1 MTSVLAQ
8 KARAPSTTTAT
19 ALGGQSPSTPSAAN
33 LPGGVAGVGMAGASP
48 GSDQPGQVTPLG
60 LQHLQQSRSTLPLP
74 ATSSSPQLSFGGASS
89 TQASPGAGLGQD
101 LALAAAQAESLHRVL
116 QEGSL
121 RAGRLGLL
129 TSRLQ
134 HPHTGASGGPGHGS
148 HGTAGSPFMAGSAEG
163 QSDAEAAAAA
173 AALAPSDPTLR
184 SLAAQ
189 SLLLDSGLKSAT
201 VHAST
206 QVGMWYLMPLR
217 SMYATPFTLAA
228 DTFVARDTLSHTLH
242 ICRPTTC

>member
-8 KARAPSTTTAT
+8 KARAPSTTTTT
-19 ALGGQSPSTPSAAN
+19 ALGGQSPSTPSAAIF
-33 LPGGVAGVGMAGASP
+33 PGGVAGVGMAGASP

-60 LQHLQQSRSTLPLP
+60 LQHLQQQRSTPLLP

-89 TQASPGAGLGQD
+89 AQASPAGLGQD

-129 TSRLQ
+129 TARLQ
-134 HPHTGASGGPGHGS
+134 HPHAVQGNTGGPGHGS
-148 HGTAGSPFMAGSAEG
+148 HSTAGSPFMAGSAEG
-163 QSDAEAAAAA
+163 ESDAEAAAAA

-206 QVGMWYLMPLR
+206 QVGTWW
-217 SMYATPFTLAA
+217 LAA
-228 DTFVARDTLSHTLH
+228 IAQRVLCLLSRHNDFEHTH
-242 ICRPTTC
+242 GYNTRAPCCSQSC